1 MSEPILVD
9 IKGAQKLLSMS
20 ENTLRWLIRTRR
32 IPFRRIGER
41 RIFFDPEELR
51 EWSERNRVPEVK

>member
-1 MSEPILVD
+1 MTEPILVD

-41 RIFFDPEELR
+41 RIFFRSGRVEGV
-51 EWSERNRVPEVK
+51 ERKNRVPEVK